1 MRPRRALP
9 IVVVVL
15 CAMLVVMSAASLRAN
30 EQPAPSPSDLVPVV
44 DSAPQPTEPPPAAT
58 LIAAG
63 DIAACGAG
71 DADATARLLDA
82 IDGTIQTLGDNAY
95 ESGTEAEF
103 ANCFD
108 PAWGRFRSRMRPAP
122 GNHEYLTAN
131 ATGYFKYFGAAA
143 GDPKKGYYS
152 YDLGTWHI
160 VVLNGE
166 CGAIGGCGP
175 SSTEAIWLHMD
186 LAASTATCTL
196 AVWHEPRWS
205 SGVEHGSDPRYG
217 TFWNELYA
225 AGAEIVLNGHDHDYE
240 RFAPQNPDGQRDDAQ
255 GMREFVVGTGG
266 RSLYPVKPPIVN
278 SEVLRNDSFGVLVL
292 TLGVDRYDWRFVPV
306 EGSSFT
312 DSGTG
317 TCH

>member
-15 CAMLVVMSAASLRAN
+15 CAMLVAMSAASLRAN

-44 DSAPQPTEPPPAAT
+44 DTAPQPTEPPPAAT

-63 DIAACGAG
+63 
-71 DADATARLLDA
+71 
-82 IDGTIQTLGDNAY
+82 
-95 ESGTEAEF
+95 
-103 ANCFD
+103 
-108 PAWGRFRSRMRPAP
+108 
-122 GNHEYLTAN
+122 AN

-240 RFAPQNPDGQRDDAQ
+240 RFAPQNPDGQRDDVQ